1 MLIIGDFDPDVYP
14 VVGGGKIRV
23 FNTVVENGVE
33 SREVVHN
40 RERAK
45 PLRPAAPQKRAA
57 TLSRV
62 AALFNTLV

>member
-1 MLIIGDFDPDVYP
+1 LLIIWDFDPNVYP

-40 RERAK
+40 QALAK
-45 PLRPAAPQKRAA
+45 PLRLATHQKSSPALQ
-57 TLSRV
+57 SGCF
-62 AALFNTLV
+62 FNNFV